1 MNSKNHCNIEGRSAR
16 FNLPVQY
23 PSRWSVL
30 VDRILASP
38 MRIHRYRDLSRRI
51 VEDVLYEKYCR
62 RCK

>member
-1 MNSKNHCNIEGRSAR
+1 MNSKNHRKIESRSAR
-16 FNLPVQY
+16 FNLPVQH